1 MPGKNTG
8 KKVTVTTPQGTTVT
22 GDSRGDA
29 GKYAAAKARKR
40 AGEKSGDSPQKKG
53 YMKGYTYSK
62 PAEKLGYIQ
71 KFGAE
76 RMSPGKMGDM
86 TAAKMLHGDAAAKY
100 YDGVG
105 KYMNG
110 AAKYEGAAKY
120 GKLNDD
126 GGKKKNTSGIFGGD
140 TIMGD
145 ENNDGNMLT
154 RALDKFKA
162 GTRRSDEQAG
172 RAASYQKDIN
182 KRFVQ
187 DIKDE
192 GLLTAIKKNFKF

>member
-76 RMSPGKMGDM
+76 RKSPSKMGDEA
-86 TAAKMLHGDAAAKY
+86 AAKMLHGDAAAKY

-110 AAKYEGAAKY
+110 AAKYEGAAKH
-120 GKLNDD
+120 GLPHDDDKKEKLEVSVRGRQAESDKIVEKVAAEKLKQKVKD
-126 GGKKKNTSGIFGGD
+126 ALPESGEHARQRSLARGATKGTFFGL
-140 TIMGD
+140 
-145 ENNDGNMLT
+145 E
-154 RALDKFKA
+154 KFF
-162 GTRRSDEQAG
+162 D
-172 RAASYQKDIN
+172 
-182 KRFVQ
+182 
-187 DIKDE
+187 
-192 GLLTAIKKNFKF
+192 